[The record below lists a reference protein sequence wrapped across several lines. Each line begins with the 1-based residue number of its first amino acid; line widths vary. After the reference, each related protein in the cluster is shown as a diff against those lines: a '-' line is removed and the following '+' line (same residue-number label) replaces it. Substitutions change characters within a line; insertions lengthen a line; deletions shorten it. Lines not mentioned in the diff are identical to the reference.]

1 MRLLLLVLLFGGL
14 SIGVGDRSPTILYL
28 DLFLP
33 LWLAYQIYFGNCI
46 PDFRDR
52 KTTYLAIA
60 CFLAFLA
67 SAIANPL
74 DVFKSVAAIKIY
86 CIGFLFY
93 GLARRK
99 PPSLLTLSLWGAAV
113 GVLLLYNYIHTWANL
128 IATMNIVAVKDE
140 VGITLGRS
148 NYVASI
154 LLMVIPLSIVTLPNE
169 SRKKRWVKFACC
181 IVMILGLASTLS
193 RGALAAECVGLI
205 ICLPLMFRAGLKSR
219 HFLAGAMV
227 LGLVYLLLPSDI
239 LSANTQLYELKFA
252 NSDAR
257 RLDLMRETWMD
268 FQANPLLGVGPGQ
281 LPTWIGLHA
290 VEYEILGMN
299 AHNLVL
305 NALGEMGVLGGVP
318 LLLIVALLLGRVWR
332 NACALKTPLAV
343 ALCVSFTA
351 VLLHNMVE
359 ASFEGEQFQIVFWIT
374 AALVPSGGE
383 QQHIKNGSPVTSW
396 LAGPASGGRQPWT
409 VLS

>member
-1 MRLLLLVLLFGGL
+1 MRILLVVLLFGGL
-14 SIGVGDRSPTILYL
+14 SVGLGDRTPTILYL

-33 LWLAYQIYFGNCI
+33 FWLAYQIYFRGSI
-46 PDFRDR
+46 PDFGDR
-52 KTTYLAIA
+52 KITYLAIG

-67 SAIANPL
+67 SAISNPL

-86 CIGFLFY
+86 CVGFLFY

-99 PPSLLTLSLWGAAV
+99 PPCLLTLSVWGGAV
-113 GVLLLYNYIHTWANL
+113 GALLLYNYIHKWANL
-128 IATMNIVAVKDE
+128 ISTMNIVAVKDE

-154 LLMVIPLSIVTLPNE
+154 LLMLIPLSIVALPAE
-169 SRKKRWVKFACC
+169 SGKQRLLKCACC

-193 RGALAAECVGLI
+193 RGALAAECIGLT
-205 ICLPLMFRAGLKSR
+205 ICLPLMFRAGLKFR
-219 HFLAGAMV
+219 HFLAGAAI
-227 LGLVYLLLPSDI
+227 LGLVYLLLPSNI

-252 NSDAR
+252 NSDPR

-281 LPTWIGLHA
+281 LPTWIELHG
-290 VEYEILGMN
+290 VEYQILGMN
-299 AHNLVL
+299 AHNLIL
-305 NALGEMGVLGGVP
+305 NALGEMGVLGGIP
-318 LLLIVALLLGRVWR
+318 LLLIICLLLVRVWR
-332 NACALKTPLAV
+332 NAWTRRTPFAV

-351 VLLHNMVE
+351 VLMHNMVE
-359 ASFEGEQFQIVFWIT
+359 ASFEGEQFQIVFWTI

-383 QQHIKNGSPVTSW
+383 RQQIRNGSPVTNRFIG
-396 LAGPASGGRQPWT
+396 A
-409 VLS
+409 LSRCRHPLPV

>member
-1 MRLLLLVLLFGGL
+1 
-14 SIGVGDRSPTILYL
+14 
-28 DLFLP
+28 
-33 LWLAYQIYFGNCI
+33 
-46 PDFRDR
+46 
-52 KTTYLAIA
+52 
-60 CFLAFLA
+60 
-67 SAIANPL
+67 
-74 DVFKSVAAIKIY
+74 
-86 CIGFLFY
+86 
-93 GLARRK
+93 
-99 PPSLLTLSLWGAAV
+99 
-113 GVLLLYNYIHTWANL
+113 
-128 IATMNIVAVKDE
+128 MNIVAVKDE

-154 LLMVIPLSIVTLPNE
+154 LLMLIPLSIAALPVE
-169 SRKKRWVKFACC
+169 SGKKRWLKFACC

-193 RGALAAECVGLI
+193 RGALAAECVGLAV
-205 ICLPLMFRAGLKSR
+205 CLPLMFRAGLKFK
-219 HFLAGAMV
+219 HLLAGAAV

-281 LPTWIGLHA
+281 LPTWIELHA
-290 VEYEILGMN
+290 VEYQILGMN

-318 LLLIVALLLGRVWR
+318 LLLIVGLLLVRVWR
-332 NACALKTPLAV
+332 NAWTCKTPLAV

-359 ASFEGEQFQIVFWIT
+359 ASFEGEQFQIVFWII
-374 AALVPSGGE
+374 AALVPPGDE
-383 QQHIKNGSPVTSW
+383 LQQIRNASPVTDRFIGALSRGR
-396 LAGPASGGRQPWT
+396 GPLT
-409 VLS
+409 V